1 MTRLANATLGTLP
14 PAVARPAYDRAAVS
28 TGIVHL
34 GIGAFHRAHQAMVID
49 DRLGA
54 GETTWGIV
62 GASLRAPD
70 TRDALKSQDGLYTLA
85 VRSAAPT
92 RLRVIGAVSKV
103 LVAPED
109 PERLIARL
117 ADPAVRIVSLTVTE
131 KGYCHDPAT
140 GTLAEDH
147 PDIRHDLGQQPGGVL
162 PRSAPGFLVATLD
175 RRRRAGHAPF
185 TVLSCD
191 NLPANG
197 ATVKRVLARF
207 AALRDAELGRWVA
220 GELACPSTMV
230 DRIVPATTEADRA
243 EVDAALGVTD
253 AWPVVAEPFWQ
264 WVVEDHFPS
273 GRPDFAASGVEM
285 VGDVAPFELM
295 KLRLLNGSH
304 STLAYLGFLA
314 GYETVADAIADP
326 GLAAVVT
333 RLMDE
338 ATPTLKPM
346 PGFDV
351 EAYKRDLRTRF
362 ANPALRHRTWQI
374 AMDGS
379 QKLPQRLVSPARE
392 RLAQGRGPGL
402 MALGIAGW
410 MRYVTAVDEKGAA
423 IDLRDPRGDR
433 LKAIAA
439 AAGPV
444 AERLAPALL
453 AMPDIFGADM
463 AADPRFA
470 GPVTRALASLFAV
483 GARETAARAARG
495 ELSLEA

>member
-1 MTRLANATLGTLP
+1 MTRLANATLGALP
-14 PAVARPAYDRAAVS
+14 AAVARPAYDRAAVS

-54 GETTWGIV
+54 GETSWGIV

-92 RLRVIGAVSKV
+92 RLRIIGAVSEV

-147 PDIRHDLGQQPGGVL
+147 PDVRHDLGDVL
-162 PRSAPGFLVATLD
+162 PRSAPGLLVAALD
-175 RRRRAGHAPF
+175 RRRRAGRRPF

-191 NLPANG
+191 NLPSNG

-273 GRPDFAASGVEM
+273 GRPDLAASGVEM

-314 GYETVADAIADP
+314 GYETVAEAIADP

-338 ATPTLKPM
+338 ATPTLRPLS
-346 PGFDV
+346 GFDI
-351 EAYKRDLRTRF
+351 ESYKRDLKIRF

-379 QKLPQRLVSPARE
+379 QKLPQRLIAPARD
-392 RLAQGRGPGL
+392 RLAGGRGIGV
-402 MALGIAGW
+402 MALGIAAW
-410 MRYVTAVDEKGAA
+410 MRYVTAVDEKDTA
-423 IDLRDPRGDR
+423 IDLRDPLSDR

-439 AAGPV
+439 AAGP
-444 AERLAPALL
+444 AADRLAPALL
-453 AMPDIFGADM
+453 AIPDIFGTDM

-470 GPVTRALASLFAV
+470 GPITRALASLFAV
-483 GARETAARAARG
+483 GARETAARVGRG
-495 ELSLEA
+495 ELDLEA